1 MFKINKLRKRV
12 TVIGVSM
19 LTLALLATGCGS
31 QAGGSQS
38 SKGTEEKPMNLTI
51 LGGRAGGV
59 WSVFTEGVAE
69 SIRKSNKGSIV
80 TVEPG
85 STTGNPGLVNQGKVP
100 FGMAYSLTAYEA
112 YKGLEPYDSANPNLR
127 SVAVIIPKNLY
138 QFTVSEKTGLTS
150 IQEIKDKKFPLK
162 ISVDDKGSMADI
174 ITRAVFKAHGFTYQD
189 IESWGGKVFNLD
201 GGKSYEMMADG
212 RMDAAP
218 DALPA
223 PSGDILEASAT
234 QKLNILKLSD
244 EAIAKV
250 SEELKMGKGT
260 VQKGTYKFLD
270 YDVPTVNTPVILLVN
285 KDVPD
290 DEVYRVAKSIYSN
303 FEYLYTVHESL
314 KDLNKDNI
322 ADVGG
327 VPLHPGAEKFLK
339 EIGALK

>member
-1 MFKINKLRKRV
+1 MFKSNKLRKKV
-12 TVIGVSM
+12 SIIGVSI
-19 LTLALLATGCGS
+19 LTLALLATGCGT
-31 QAGGSQS
+31 QANGGSQS
-38 SKGTEEKPMNLTI
+38 AGGAQEKQMNLTI
-51 LGGRAGGV
+51 VGGRAGGV

-69 SIRKSNKGSIV
+69 SVRKSNKDSII

-85 STTGNPGLVNQGKVP
+85 STTGNPGLVNQGKVQ

-112 YKGLEPYDSANPNLR
+112 YQGIEPYDSPNPNLR
-127 SVAVIIPKNLY
+127 SVAVIIPQNLY
-138 QFTVSEKTGLTS
+138 QFTVSEKIGLNS

-174 ITRAVFKAHGFTYQD
+174 ITRAVFEAHGFSYQD

-201 GGKSYEMMADG
+201 GGKSFEMMADG

-223 PSGDILEASAT
+223 PSGDVLEASAT
-234 QKLNILKLSD
+234 QKLNTLTLSED
-244 EAIAKV
+244 AINKV
-250 SEELKMGKGT
+250 VDKLKMGKG
-260 VQKGTYKFLD
+260 VVPKGTYVFLD
-270 YDVPTVNTPVILLVN
+270 HDVPTVNTPVILLAN

-290 DEVYRVAKSIYSN
+290 DEVYRVVKSIYSN
-303 FEYLYTVHESL
+303 VDYLHTVHESF

-322 ADVGG
+322 ANVGG

-339 EIGALK
+339 